1 MRHGNSINHLG
12 RTYGHRK
19 AMLRNM
25 AVSLILNKRINT
37 TLAKAKELRKFV
49 EPVLTRSKS
58 DTMHNRRMV
67 FADLQDKEAVKELFG
82 QVAEKIALRPGGYT
96 RIIKTGF
103 RLGDA
108 AEMCMMELVDFN
120 EVMLA
125 EAATRKAKTTRRSRS
140 SKKGLAAGF
149 APEVVAAIAAEAVA
163 EPAAAEV
170 VTEEIVAAEVVA
182 ETAAPEA
189 AEETAAPEAAAETA
203 APEAAAETAAP
214 EAAAE
219 TAAPEAAAETAAPE
233 AAEETAAP
241 EAAAEPAAPDAAA
254 EETPAS
260 EDEPK

>member
-1 MRHGNSINHLG
+1 MRHGNSINHLS

-49 EPVLTRSKS
+49 EPVLTRSKA

-82 QVAEKIALRPGGYT
+82 QVAEKIASRPGGYT

-120 EVMLA
+120 ELLLA
-125 EAATRKAKTTRRSRS
+125 DSASRKAKTTRRSRS
-140 SKKGLAAGF
+140 SSKKAGSSV
-149 APEVVAAIAAEAVA
+149 APATPLMDQASVE
-163 EPAAAEV
+163 
-170 VTEEIVAAEVVA
+170 
-182 ETAAPEA
+182 
-189 AEETAAPEAAAETA
+189 EETAAVLVSEASVEEAPMDA
-203 APEAAAETAAP
+203 APMDAAP
-214 EAAAE
+214 MDESPMEASV
-219 TAAPEAAAETAAPE
+219 
-233 AAEETAAP
+233 AAEESSLEVNTDDAVAESTSSEISESEEGKAADEDRK
-241 EAAAEPAAPDAAA
+241 EA
-254 EETPAS
+254 
-260 EDEPK
+260 

>member
-1 MRHGNSINHLG
+1 MRHGNTINHLS

-67 FADLQDKEAVKELFG
+67 FADLQDKEAVKELFAT
-82 QVAEKIALRPGGYT
+82 VAEKIATRPGGYT

-120 EVMLA
+120 ELLLA
-125 EAATRKAKTTRRSRS
+125 DAASRKAKTTRRSRS
-140 SKKGLAAGF
+140 SKKSSSGLDSVAPVAAAAPVAELAAPLLEEEAPAVVEEVPAAVDEAPAVVEEAPAAVDEAPADEAS
-149 APEVVAAIAAEAVA
+149 APEEDS
-163 EPAAAEV
+163 
-170 VTEEIVAAEVVA
+170 
-182 ETAAPEA
+182 PEQ
-189 AEETAAPEAAAETA
+189 E
-203 APEAAAETAAP
+203 
-214 EAAAE
+214 
-219 TAAPEAAAETAAPE
+219 
-233 AAEETAAP
+233 
-241 EAAAEPAAPDAAA
+241 
-254 EETPAS
+254 
-260 EDEPK
+260 EPKA

>member
-1 MRHGNSINHLG
+1 MRHGNTINHLS

-82 QVAEKIALRPGGYT
+82 TIAEKIATRPGGYT

-120 EVMLA
+120 ELLLA
-125 EAATRKAKTTRRSRS
+125 DSASRKAKTTRRSRT
-140 SKKGLAAGF
+140 SKKATTAST
-149 APEVVAAIAAEAVA
+149 ASASVAASIASPIMEESAAMVEEAPMAV
-163 EPAAAEV
+163 ETPTV
-170 VTEEIVAAEVVA
+170 VEEAPVVM
-182 ETAAPEA
+182 
-189 AEETAAPEAAAETA
+189 EETAVTPVETLETAPAEPEA
-203 APEAAAETAAP
+203 
-214 EAAAE
+214 
-219 TAAPEAAAETAAPE
+219 
-233 AAEETAAP
+233 
-241 EAAAEPAAPDAAA
+241 
-254 EETPAS
+254 
-260 EDEPK
+260 

>member
-1 MRHGNSINHLG
+1 MRHGNSINHLS

-49 EPVLTRSKS
+49 EPVLTRSKA

-82 QVAEKIALRPGGYT
+82 QVAEKIATRPGGYT

-120 EVMLA
+120 ELLLA
-125 EAATRKAKTTRRSRS
+125 DSASRKAKTTRRSRS
-140 SKKGLAAGF
+140 SSKKA
-149 APEVVAAIAAEAVA
+149 VSSVA
-163 EPAAAEV
+163 PAAPLMGQANVE
-170 VTEEIVAAEVVA
+170 
-182 ETAAPEA
+182 
-189 AEETAAPEAAAETA
+189 EETAAVLVSEASVEEAPVDA
-203 APEAAAETAAP
+203 APMDAAP
-214 EAAAE
+214 MDESPMDESPIEASV
-219 TAAPEAAAETAAPE
+219 
-233 AAEETAAP
+233 AAEESSLEVNTDDAVAESTSSEISESEEGKATDEESK
-241 EAAAEPAAPDAAA
+241 EA
-254 EETPAS
+254 
-260 EDEPK
+260 

>member
-1 MRHGNSINHLG
+1 MRHGNSINHLS

-49 EPVLTRSKS
+49 EPVLTRSKA

-82 QVAEKIALRPGGYT
+82 QVAEKIATRPGGYT

-120 EVMLA
+120 ELLLA
-125 EAATRKAKTTRRSRS
+125 DSASRKAKTTRRSRS
-140 SKKGLAAGF
+140 SSKKA
-149 APEVVAAIAAEAVA
+149 VSSVA
-163 EPAAAEV
+163 PAAPLMGQANVE
-170 VTEEIVAAEVVA
+170 
-182 ETAAPEA
+182 
-189 AEETAAPEAAAETA
+189 EETAAVLVSEASVEEAPVDA
-203 APEAAAETAAP
+203 APMDESPIEASV
-214 EAAAE
+214 
-219 TAAPEAAAETAAPE
+219 
-233 AAEETAAP
+233 AAEESSLEVNTDDAVAESTSSEISESEEGKAADEESK
-241 EAAAEPAAPDAAA
+241 EA
-254 EETPAS
+254 
-260 EDEPK
+260 

>member
-1 MRHGNSINHLG
+1 MRHGNSINHLS

-49 EPVLTRSKS
+49 EPVLTRSKA

-82 QVAEKIALRPGGYT
+82 QVAEKIATRPGGYT

-120 EVMLA
+120 ELLLA
-125 EAATRKAKTTRRSRS
+125 DSASRKAKTTRRSRS
-140 SKKGLAAGF
+140 SSKKAAGS
-149 APEVVAAIAAEAVA
+149 VA
-163 EPAAAEV
+163 PAAPFMGQASVE
-170 VTEEIVAAEVVA
+170 
-182 ETAAPEA
+182 
-189 AEETAAPEAAAETA
+189 EETAAVPM
-203 APEAAAETAAP
+203 
-214 EAAAE
+214 
-219 TAAPEAAAETAAPE
+219 
-233 AAEETAAP
+233 
-241 EAAAEPAAPDAAA
+241 D
-254 EETPAS
+254 ETPTEAS
-260 EDEPK
+260 VETVETSSEVNTDDSATESPSAEISAESEEGKSVDEDGKEA

>member
-1 MRHGNSINHLG
+1 MRHGNTINHLS

-67 FADLQDKEAVKELFG
+67 FADLQDKEAVKELFATI
-82 QVAEKIALRPGGYT
+82 AEKIATRPGGYT

-120 EVMLA
+120 ELLLA
-125 EAATRKAKTTRRSRS
+125 DAASRKAKTTRRSRS
-140 SKKGLAAGF
+140 SKKSSSGLDSVAPVAAAAPVAELAAPLLEEEAPAVVEEAPAVVEEAPAAVEEAPAAVDEAPAVVEEAPAAVDEAPADEAS
-149 APEVVAAIAAEAVA
+149 APEEDS
-163 EPAAAEV
+163 
-170 VTEEIVAAEVVA
+170 
-182 ETAAPEA
+182 PEQ
-189 AEETAAPEAAAETA
+189 E
-203 APEAAAETAAP
+203 
-214 EAAAE
+214 
-219 TAAPEAAAETAAPE
+219 
-233 AAEETAAP
+233 
-241 EAAAEPAAPDAAA
+241 
-254 EETPAS
+254 
-260 EDEPK
+260 EPKA

>member
-1 MRHGNSINHLG
+1 MRHGNSINHLS

-49 EPVLTRSKS
+49 EPVLTRSKA

-82 QVAEKIALRPGGYT
+82 QVAEKIATRPGGYT

-120 EVMLA
+120 ELLLA
-125 EAATRKAKTTRRSRS
+125 DSASRKAKTTRRSRS
-140 SKKGLAAGF
+140 SSKKTLSS
-149 APEVVAAIAAEAVA
+149 VA
-163 EPAAAEV
+163 PAA
-170 VTEEIVAAEVVA
+170 
-182 ETAAPEA
+182 PLMGEA
-189 AEETAAPEAAAETA
+189 SVEEETAAVLVSEASVEE
-203 APEAAAETAAP
+203 APVDAVPMDESTMEASV
-214 EAAAE
+214 
-219 TAAPEAAAETAAPE
+219 
-233 AAEETAAP
+233 AAEESSLEVNTDDAVAESPSAEISESEEGKAADEESK
-241 EAAAEPAAPDAAA
+241 EA
-254 EETPAS
+254 
-260 EDEPK
+260 